1 MALIKWTPFEELDR
15 FFEDEFVPMIP
26 TMKMRE
32 FRPEVDIYQDKDN
45 VVVEMPLAG
54 VDPKKIDISVED
66 NVLTVKGSMDEKKE
80 VKEKDFYRK
89 EIRRGTF
96 ERSLTLP
103 VKVKGEKAQADFEGG
118 MLKIVLP
125 KKVAVKKKKVTV
137 KVKNK
142 KTK

>member
-66 NVLTVKGSMDEKKE
+66 NVLTVKGSVDEKKE

-103 VKVKGEKAQADFEGG
+103 VEVKGEKAQAEFEGG

-125 KKVAVKKKKVTV
+125 KKAVVKKKKVTV

-142 KTK
+142 KAK

>member
-1 MALIKWTPFEELDR
+1 MALIKWTPFEEFDR

-32 FRPEVDIYQDKDN
+32 FRPEVDIYQDNDN

-66 NVLTVKGSMDEKKE
+66 NVLTVKGSVDEKKE
-80 VKEKDFYRK
+80 VKEKNFYRK

-103 VKVKGEKAQADFEGG
+103 VEVKGEKAQAELEGG

-125 KKVAVKKKKVTV
+125 KKAVVKKKKVTV

-142 KTK
+142 KAK

>member
-103 VKVKGEKAQADFEGG
+103 VEVKGEKAQADFEGG